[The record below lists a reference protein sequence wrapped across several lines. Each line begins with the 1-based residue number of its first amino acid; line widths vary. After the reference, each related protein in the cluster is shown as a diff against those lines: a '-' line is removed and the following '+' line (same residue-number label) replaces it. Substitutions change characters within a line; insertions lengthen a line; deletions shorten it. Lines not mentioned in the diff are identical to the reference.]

1 MMPGSV
7 VVMDSMSAIT
17 ATESNVIVIGS
28 FVELSCSKISSMYSV
43 GSCAISVTSSS
54 EMMTGSV
61 VVMDSMSLLMATES
75 NVVVIGSFVELS
87 CSKISSMYSVGSCTI
102 SVTSFSEMM
111 PGSVVVMDS
120 MSAIKATESNVVVI
134 GWFVE

>member
-61 VVMDSMSLLMATES
+61 VVMDSMSTES
-75 NVVVIGSFVELS
+75 NVIVIGSFVELS
-87 CSKISSMYSVGSCTI
+87 CSKIT
-102 SVTSFSEMM
+102 
-111 PGSVVVMDS
+111 PMDS
-120 MSAIKATESNVVVI
+120 V
-134 GWFVE
+134 